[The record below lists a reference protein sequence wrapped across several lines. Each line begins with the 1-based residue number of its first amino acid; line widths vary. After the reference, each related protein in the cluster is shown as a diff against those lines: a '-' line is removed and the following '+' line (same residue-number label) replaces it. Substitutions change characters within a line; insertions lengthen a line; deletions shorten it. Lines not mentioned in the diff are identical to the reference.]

1 MTSTKI
7 VWFLADQIPAHKI
20 RPWAKEKSF
29 TLELASIKDTP
40 LSQEILKNQAY
51 TIAI

>member
-1 MTSTKI
+1 
-7 VWFLADQIPAHKI
+7 
-20 RPWAKEKSF
+20 
-29 TLELASIKDTP
+29 LELASIKDTP